1 MKRLILALALV
12 ACAAPLYAHAGGRC
26 AERRAERK
34 AERTA
39 KSSPPALVQPVRAIV
54 AAPVVAA
61 SRVFRFF
68 AAPLKCQGPNCPN

>member
-34 AERTA
+34 AKRSGST
-39 KSSPPALVQPVRAIV
+39 PVR
-54 AAPVVAA
+54 VVPAV
-61 SRVFRFF
+61 SRAVVTVPAKLFRFVTGRETCNG
-68 AAPLKCQGPNCPN
+68 ANCPN